1 VLIIKEGR
9 IVEESDVLSLKS
21 AQRKGFIIKPQDA
34 VHAANILKLAVSKC
48 MRRPLTLLRF
58 L

>member
-1 VLIIKEGR
+1 M
-9 IVEESDVLSLKS
+9 EESDVLSLKS